1 MSVDGQTN
9 EGRHSSD
16 DGPKQKVS
24 DRIQAQLEGFI
35 LRGGFAPGDRLPP
48 ERALAE
54 QLTASRPSVR
64 EALQRLEARGVLE
77 LRRGG
82 GAYVRDAA
90 AAVLTDP
97 LFSLMASNPETE
109 WDFLEFRVMVEG
121 QAAYLAALRA
131 TPPDLELLDRRLNAV
146 EAAVAAQADS
156 AIQAQVDA
164 SFHLGVAECAHNAV
178 LLYVMRALVGVL
190 REDVFRNRR
199 KLYAHQGSQEV
210 MRHQHRE
217 IFEAVKA
224 GDPYRAQQAAKD
236 HLDYVRDALRNRENE
251 ERRRALAELRLAR
264 DEEA

>member
-1 MSVDGQTN
+1 MD
-9 EGRHSSD
+9 EGSRR
-16 DGPKQKVS
+16 KVS
-24 DRIQAQLEGFI
+24 DRIQSALEGFI

-48 ERALAE
+48 ERSLAE
-54 QLTASRPSVR
+54 RLNASRPSVR
-64 EALQRLEARGVLE
+64 EALQRLEARGIVD

-97 LFSLMASNPETE
+97 LFSLLAANPETE
-109 WDFLEFRVMVEG
+109 WDFLEFRAMVEG
-121 QAAYLAALRA
+121 HAAYLAALRA
-131 TPPDLELLDRRLNAV
+131 TEPDRELLARRLAAV
-146 EAAVAAQADS
+146 EAAVQSEADAASQAK
-156 AIQAQVDA
+156 VDA
-164 SFHLGVAECAHNAV
+164 AFHLGVAECAHNAV

-217 IFEAVKA
+217 IFEAVQA
-224 GDPYRAQQAAKD
+224 GDPYRARRAAKD

-251 ERRRALAELRLAR
+251 ERRRAVAQLRLDR
-264 DEEA
+264 DET

>member
-1 MSVDGQTN
+1 MPADGQTKKPTA
-9 EGRHSSD
+9 
-16 DGPKQKVS
+16 GPEEPPKRKVS
-24 DRIQAQLEGFI
+24 DRIQASLEGFI
-35 LRGGFAPGDRLPP
+35 LRGGFAPGERLPP

-54 QLTASRPSVR
+54 RLNASRPSVR
-64 EALQRLEARGVLE
+64 EALQRLEARGVVE

-109 WDFLEFRVMVEG
+109 GDFLEFRAIIEG

-131 TPPDLELLDRRLNAV
+131 TEPDRQLLERRLEAVENAV
-146 EAAVAAQADS
+146 ENQAEL

-164 SFHLGVAECAHNAV
+164 AFHLGVAECAHNAV

-199 KLYAHQGSQEV
+199 KLYANQGSQAV
-210 MRHQHRE
+210 MRRQHRD
-217 IFEAVKA
+217 IFEAVRA

-236 HLDYVRDALRNRENE
+236 HLDYVRDALRNRDNE
-251 ERRRALAELRLAR
+251 ERRREVAALRLER
-264 DEEA
+264 DEP